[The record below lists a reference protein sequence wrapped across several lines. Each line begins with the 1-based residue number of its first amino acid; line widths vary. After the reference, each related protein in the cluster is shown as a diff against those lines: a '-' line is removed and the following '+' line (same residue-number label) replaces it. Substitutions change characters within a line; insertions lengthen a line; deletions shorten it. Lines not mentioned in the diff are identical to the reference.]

1 MLSTGPYNDK
11 ALCYLQKEY
20 WCWLFEV
27 ANKCLFF
34 FFPKKKTKKRNCKT
48 ETRPMANS
56 GWAGRQW
63 GGWSFCMSHNS
74 FQWCKTCLVQ
84 GGVAKADSSVKKKM
98 YSKTSTQMESQREE
112 QHHALNP
119 ILLQVIFVVI
129 PNCPGSR
136 HYKLC
141 SIKTQLSS
149 PYDEKIAE

>member
-34 FFPKKKTKKRNCKT
+34 FFPKKNKKRNCKT